1 MMRNKKSLALL
12 FTLVMATCAHV
23 QPPPGSSNALKSITV
38 TEGKVA
44 TRIVIEGTKHPNYAA
59 VRLLS
64 PPRILVDIAE
74 GYKGE
79 VKPVSVKNGF
89 INTISTTQLKDD
101 IGAMCRVEIGLDRL
115 ARYDVTTKDNMILVD
130 IFKYTGKKRARGTTA
145 QAVAGAEEE
154 LLPPAEELPL
164 EGGPAEEMPGEEAI
178 LPPSEA
184 PPAPAPSAEAPLEAA
199 PPPIAAPPAAPP
211 SGEKASKMLD
221 MKAETADNRTKVTI
235 TANGV
240 VGDYNAFKLTNPTRL
255 VVDVWNVG
263 SLIEEK
269 EIEANTPQVSKVRVG
284 QHPDKVRFTL
294 DSPTEEFAPYNITK
308 VGNTLVLEMGEGV
321 APMVAEEI
329 PPPPAA
335 VPPEAPSEA
344 YPAAPAEEIPPPPA
358 EAPPP
363 PTAPPPPP
371 PSAPPEVGISVSPPP
386 SPVVEVPP
394 EAIGYKRRYTG
405 RKISLEFKDA
415 DIHNILRLIAEVS
428 NKNVIAAEDVTG
440 KVTVRMI
447 NVPWDQALDVVLE
460 TKGLGKVSI
469 GNIIRIAPAEK
480 LRKEEEERLTHEEA
494 KRKLEDLV
502 TKIVQ
507 VNYSR
512 ASDVSA
518 QVKGFL
524 TPRGSVSVDD
534 RTNSLIIKDVSRNTQ
549 EAIALVRT
557 LDTPTPQ
564 VLIEARIVEATDDF
578 SRSLG
583 VQWGGRGRVGADYGN
598 ATGLYF
604 PNSITA
610 FGASGTPGLTEV
622 YPNYAVNFPAPAG
635 ATAGSALGFVFGSL
649 GNAFTLDLRLSA
661 LESQGKGKVISSPRV
676 ATLDNNPA
684 KIQQGLSIPF
694 ETVSAQGTQTQFI
707 DAVLSLEVTP
717 HITADRS
724 VIMKIKAA
732 KNSPNTSIR
741 SVGGVPSI
749 DKKEATTEVLVK
761 NGETTVIGGIF
772 QITQS
777 ESRTGVPLLSKIP
790 LIGWLFRVTS
800 KQESKTELLVF
811 ITPRI
816 IERSASTL

>member
-1 MMRNKKSLALL
+1 MMRDKKSLALL
-12 FTLVMATCAHV
+12 FTLVFAGCAHV
-23 QPPPGSSNALKSITV
+23 KPPPEFSNTLKSITV
-38 TEGKVA
+38 TEGRVA

-59 VRLLS
+59 VRLIS

-74 GYKGE
+74 GYKGK
-79 VKPVSVKNGF
+79 VKTISVKNGF
-89 INTISTTQLKDD
+89 INTISATQLKDD

-145 QAVAGAEEE
+145 QTVAEAQEEE

-164 EGGPAEEMPGEEAI
+164 EGGPAEEMPPEEA

-184 PPAPAPSAEAPLEAA
+184 
-199 PPPIAAPPAAPP
+199 PPIAAPPAAPP

-221 MKAETADNRTKVTI
+221 MKAETVDNRTKVI
-235 TANGV
+235 VTANGV

-294 DSPTEEFAPYNITK
+294 DSPTEELAPYNITK
-308 VGNTLVLEMGEGV
+308 VGNTLVVEMGEGV
-321 APMVAEEI
+321 TPMVAEA
-329 PPPPAA
+329 PP
-335 VPPEAPSEA
+335 
-344 YPAAPAEEIPPPPA
+344 PAEEIPPAPAAVPPPPA
-358 EAPPP
+358 APPEAMPPPIAEIPPPPPIEAPPP
-363 PTAPPPPP
+363 LPAAPPPPP
-371 PSAPPEVGISVSPPP
+371 PVAPPPPAAPPEVGVMVSPPP

-469 GNIIRIAPAEK
+469 GNIIRIAPADK

-524 TPRGSVSVDD
+524 TPRGSVSVDE

-583 VQWGGRGRVGADYGN
+583 VQWGGRGRMGAELGN

-604 PNSITA
+604 PNSVTG
-610 FGASGTPGLTEV
+610 FGAAQSIPLTEGF
-622 YPNYAVNFPAPAG
+622 PNYAVNFPAPVG

-649 GNAFTLDLRLSA
+649 NNAFTLDLRLSA

-717 HITADRS
+717 HITADKS

-732 KNSPNTSIR
+732 KNAPNTSIR

-772 QITQS
+772 QITS
-777 ESRTGVPLLSKIP
+777 AESRSGVPLFSKIP
-790 LIGWLFRVTS
+790 LIGWLFRVTT
-800 KQESKTELLVF
+800 KEEKKTELLVF